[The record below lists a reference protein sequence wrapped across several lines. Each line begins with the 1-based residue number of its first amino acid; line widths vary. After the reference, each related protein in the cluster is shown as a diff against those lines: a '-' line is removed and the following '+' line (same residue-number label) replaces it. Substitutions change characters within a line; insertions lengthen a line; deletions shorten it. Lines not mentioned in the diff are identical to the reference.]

1 MARLYAF
8 LAILGVM
15 AIPASFIM
23 GFRYD
28 AGAPAINYL
37 WNFLMY
43 AAFMA
48 VHIIML
54 LPGFKKAVYGQP
66 QSKPLERRIYVTV
79 SIVTWILV
87 YVYHLP
93 VSGPAFAAPVW
104 LQFVGICGVFA
115 GFLMFFEGMTFEFLR
130 AFIGTPGT
138 ELSHSADAQTPLMTE
153 GSYASV
159 RHPMYRGAAT
169 YAFASLL
176 IHPHAAQL
184 QFAAMVSLSFILF
197 IPFEERAL
205 IKARGDDYRRY
216 MSVVRYRIFRG
227 IW

>member
-1 MARLYAF
+1 MAQLYAF

-28 AGAPAINYL
+28 PGAAAVNYL
-37 WNFLMY
+37 WNFLLY

-54 LPGFKKAVYGQP
+54 LPAFKRIVYGQP
-66 QSKPLERRIYVTV
+66 QSKPSERRIYVIV

-87 YVYHLP
+87 YAYHLP
-93 VSGPAFAAPVW
+93 VPGPMYVAPVW

-115 GFLMFFEGMTFEFLR
+115 GFLMFFEGATFDFLK
-130 AFIGTPGT
+130 AFMGTPGT
-138 ELSHSADAQTPLMTE
+138 ELSHSADGTTPLMTE
-153 GSYASV
+153 GNYASV
-159 RHPMYRGAAT
+159 RHPMYRGAVT
-169 YAFASLL
+169 YTFASLL
-176 IHPHAAQL
+176 IHPHAGQL
-184 QFAAMVSLSFILF
+184 LFAVMVAASFVLF
-197 IPFEERAL
+197 IPFEEKAL
-205 IKARGDDYRRY
+205 IRARGDEYRQY
-216 MSVVRYRIFRG
+216 MSIVRFRIVRG